1 MGIQHLI
8 LLLIQQTILQM
19 IQRTIP
25 HSIPQMILLRTQPLT
40 RRGTPLQTQP
50 VILVQNLRMLQ
61 LQNDVYH
68 GVQTVDSP
76 GLQNALLMNAG
87 VAMIALPVQ
96 PELVGHGVQPVDSP
110 GLQNALLMTVGV
122 AMIALLVQPE
132 LVGLGV
138 QPVDSPGPQNAL
150 LMTAGVAMIALLVQ
164 PELVYHG
171 VQPVDS
177 RGLQNALLMNAGV
190 AEIAL
195 LVRLGVPRVVSH
207 GQRSAVLMI
216 VSVVN
221 PVENHRANYC
231 YANSHQRVWRCALF
245 CDNAFLV

>member
-96 PELVGHGVQPVDSP
+96 PGLVGHGVQPVDSP
-110 GLQNALLMTVGV
+110 GQQNALLM
-122 AMIALLVQPE
+122 
-132 LVGLGV
+132 
-138 QPVDSPGPQNAL
+138 N
-150 LMTAGVAMIALLVQ
+150 AGVAMIALLVQ

-171 VQPVDS
+171 ATNGQPWATKCTFDECGGCDDCASSPVGTCLPWCATS
-177 RGLQNALLMNAGV
+177 
-190 AEIAL
+190 
-195 LVRLGVPRVVSH
+195 
-207 GQRSAVLMI
+207 GQPWATK
-216 VSVVN
+216 
-221 PVENHRANYC
+221 C
-231 YANSHQRVWRCALF
+231 TFDKCGGCDDCASCQTWCAASSQPWSTKCGF
-245 CDNAFLV
+245 DDCVGCQPCTEP

>member
-110 GLQNALLMTVGV
+110 GQQNALLM
-122 AMIALLVQPE
+122 
-132 LVGLGV
+132 
-138 QPVDSPGPQNAL
+138 N
-150 LMTAGVAMIALLVQ
+150 AGVAMIALLVQ

-171 VQPVDS
+171 VQPMDS
-177 RGLQNALLMNAGV
+177 PGLQNALLMNAG
-190 AEIAL
+190 AAMIAL

-207 GQRSAVLMI
+207 GQRSADLMI

-221 PVENHRANYC
+221 PVQNHRANYC
-231 YANSHQRVWRCALF
+231 YTSSHQRVWRCALF

>member
-1 MGIQHLI
+1 MG
-8 LLLIQQTILQM
+8 

-40 RRGTPLQTQP
+40 RRGTPPQTQP

-68 GVQTVDSP
+68 GVQPVDSP
-76 GLQNALLMNAG
+76 GQQNALLMN
-87 VAMIALPVQ
+87 
-96 PELVGHGVQPVDSP
+96 
-110 GLQNALLMTVGV
+110 
-122 AMIALLVQPE
+122 
-132 LVGLGV
+132 
-138 QPVDSPGPQNAL
+138 
-150 LMTAGVAMIALLVQ
+150 AGVAMIALLVQ

-177 RGLQNALLMNAGV
+177 PGLQNALLMIAGV

-207 GQRSAVLMI
+207 GQRSADLMI
-216 VSVVN
+216 VSVV
-221 PVENHRANYC
+221 
-231 YANSHQRVWRCALF
+231 
-245 CDNAFLV
+245 

>member
-1 MGIQHLI
+1 MG
-8 LLLIQQTILQM
+8 

-87 VAMIALPVQ
+87 VAMIAL
-96 PELVGHGVQPVDSP
+96 
-110 GLQNALLMTVGV
+110 
-122 AMIALLVQPE
+122 
-132 LVGLGV
+132 
-138 QPVDSPGPQNAL
+138 
-150 LMTAGVAMIALLVQ
+150 LVQ

-171 VQPVDS
+171 ATNGQPWATKCTFDECGGCDDCASSPVGTCLPWCATS
-177 RGLQNALLMNAGV
+177 
-190 AEIAL
+190 
-195 LVRLGVPRVVSH
+195 
-207 GQRSAVLMI
+207 GQPWATK
-216 VSVVN
+216 
-221 PVENHRANYC
+221 C
-231 YANSHQRVWRCALF
+231 TFDDCGGCGDCASCQTWCAASSQPWSTKCGF
-245 CDNAFLV
+245 DDCVGCQPCTEP

>member
-110 GLQNALLMTVGV
+110 GLQNALLMNVGV

-138 QPVDSPGPQNAL
+138 QPVDS
-150 LMTAGVAMIALLVQ
+150 
-164 PELVYHG
+164 
-171 VQPVDS
+171 
-177 RGLQNALLMNAGV
+177 RGLQNALLMTAGV

-221 PVENHRANYC
+221 PVQNHRANYC
-231 YANSHQRVWRCALF
+231 YTNSHQRVW
-245 CDNAFLV
+245 